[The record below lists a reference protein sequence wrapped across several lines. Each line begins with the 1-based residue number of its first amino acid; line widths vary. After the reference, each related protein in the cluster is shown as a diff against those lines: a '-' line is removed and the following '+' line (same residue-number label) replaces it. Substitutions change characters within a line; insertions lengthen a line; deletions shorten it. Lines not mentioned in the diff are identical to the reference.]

1 MFWCRVS
8 VAFQPGDEVILH
20 DQLAPADVQRR
31 EIHAA
36 EQIVGSCPRDP
47 QGGGD
52 LCGINDVR

>member
-1 MFWCRVS
+1 MLWCRVG
-8 VAFQPGDEVILH
+8 VALQPGNQVILH
-20 DQLAPADVQRR
+20 DQLASADVQRW
-31 EIHAA
+31 EILAA